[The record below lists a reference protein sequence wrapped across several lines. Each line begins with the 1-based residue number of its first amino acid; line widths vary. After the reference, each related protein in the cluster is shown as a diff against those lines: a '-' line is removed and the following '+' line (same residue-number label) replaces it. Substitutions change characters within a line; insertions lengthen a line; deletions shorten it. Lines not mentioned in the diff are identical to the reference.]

1 VSLLIIIG
9 MFVFTRMTFKQG
21 LIGYMDTMQEKH
33 LGVMCQMLAEN
44 YAMDGSWAFLTD
56 NPESL
61 DVLQRYAF
69 RSWRRMTRG
78 AYHPPPPDRP
88 GHGPYKGF
96 SGEGHRRPSSEE
108 GRPNLVLLD
117 QNRQTVFGTEG
128 AIDGPRRL
136 MPVVVGGE
144 TVGYLGL
151 SHSPVRIQAEELL
164 FFQRQNRVFLI
175 IAIGMVMMS
184 ILVAVWAA
192 YYLERPIAVLTRGTR
207 ALASGALDIRIPVTS
222 RDELGQLSED
232 FNTLARTLEQ
242 NETDRKKW
250 VQDIAHELRT
260 PLTLLRGELEA
271 LEDGVRELTPDTI
284 GHLQADIQHLI
295 RLVNDLN
302 ELSRTD
308 RGSMSYKKQ
317 ETNLTD
323 LIGQVVDRY
332 TEVLNRRNMVVTCD
346 RPFGDLIVFAD
357 PERLKQLFG
366 NMVQNSLDYT
376 QKGGCLHIGFE
387 LLGSSVRVRIDDSAP
402 GVPDEALDRLFDRL
416 YRVEGSRNRRFG
428 GSGLGLS
435 ICKNIVEAHGGSIAA
450 SHSPLGG
457 LRIDIDLPLVDP
469 AAS

>member
-1 VSLLIIIG
+1 LSAD
-9 MFVFTRMTFKQG
+9 FK
-21 LIGYMDTMQEKH
+21 
-33 LGVMCQMLAEN
+33 A
-44 YAMDGSWAFLTD
+44 
-56 NPESL
+56 
-61 DVLQRYAF
+61 
-69 RSWRRMTRG
+69 
-78 AYHPPPPDRP
+78 
-88 GHGPYKGF
+88 
-96 SGEGHRRPSSEE
+96 
-108 GRPNLVLLD
+108 
-117 QNRQTVFGTEG
+117 
-128 AIDGPRRL
+128 
-136 MPVVVGGE
+136 
-144 TVGYLGL
+144 
-151 SHSPVRIQAEELL
+151 
-164 FFQRQNRVFLI
+164 
-175 IAIGMVMMS
+175 
-184 ILVAVWAA
+184 
-192 YYLERPIAVLTRGTR
+192 
-207 ALASGALDIRIPVTS
+207 
-222 RDELGQLSED
+222 
-232 FNTLARTLEQ
+232 LARTLEQ